1 MNRRSFIK
9 YIVSSFLTVIGLSG
23 GSYVYA
29 REIEPSLVN
38 THQEQFKSKY
48 LSDAFHNFKIVQF
61 SDTHLGFQYTLN
73 KLRKLAHRINV
84 LKPDIIVFTGDLVD
98 KPDTYEWSQELID
111 ILKTLQAPYG
121 KFWNFGNHDH
131 GGNGTE
137 VLKKVMEKADFQ
149 LLQNEHVRIKKNSE
163 YFILAG
169 VDDMSLGKPNIE
181 KALDQTKED
190 EFKVLLSH
198 APDFADIARKY
209 PVDIQ
214 LSGHSHGGQVRLPFV
229 GHLYTPSYATKYI
242 KGTYQ
247 FEHDRLQLYV
257 NCGIGT
263 TRLPLRFLCVPEI
276 YELTL
281 KKYSN

>member
-38 THQEQFKSKY
+38 THQEEFQSKY
-48 LSDAFHNFKIVQF
+48 LPNVFNDFKIVQF
-61 SDTHLGFQYTLN
+61 SDTHLGFQYNLN
-73 KLRKLAHRINV
+73 KLQKLVHRINA
-84 LKPDIIVFTGDLVD
+84 LNPDIIVFTGDLVD
-98 KPDTYEWSQELID
+98 KPDTYEWSQRLIS
-111 ILKTLQAPYG
+111 ILQSLHAPYG
-121 KFWNFGNHDH
+121 KFWNYGNHDH

-137 VLKKVMEKADFQ
+137 IVKKVMKKSEFQ
-149 LLQNEHVRIKKNSE
+149 LLQNEHVRIKKDND

-169 VDDMSLGKPNIE
+169 VDDMSLGKPNIQ
-181 KALDQTKED
+181 KALEQTKEAD
-190 EFKVLLSH
+190 FKILLSH

-209 PVDIQ
+209 PIDLQ

-229 GHLYTPSYATKYI
+229 GHLYTPAYANKYI
-242 KGTYQ
+242 KGKYQ
-247 FEHDRLQLYV
+247 FKHNRLKLYV
-257 NCGIGT
+257 NSGIGT

-281 KKYSN
+281 KKHTV